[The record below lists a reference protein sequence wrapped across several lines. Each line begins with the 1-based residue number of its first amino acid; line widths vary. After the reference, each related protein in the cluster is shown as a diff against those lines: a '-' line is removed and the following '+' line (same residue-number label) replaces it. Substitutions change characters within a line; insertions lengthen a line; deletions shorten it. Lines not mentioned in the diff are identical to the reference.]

1 MNNEFAMSLNGRCLA
16 EGYAERMRALPKVVF
31 GLRHDPFHHE
41 GESRKFARV
50 SVKGHDYWADAIT
63 GSLYDCKTGRCLTG
77 NASIKV

>member
-31 GLRHDPFHHE
+31 GLRHDPFHPE

-63 GSLYDCKTGRCLTG
+63 GRSTTARPG
-77 NASIKV
+77 AA